1 MKRLI
6 CAVTLVFLASSA
18 IQAATYDELKIA
30 LGNQPL
36 KDKVHVSVLISVD
49 KVVRGDDVG
58 PGFDPA
64 NHDNR
69 VAWARGVMG
78 NPEGGP
84 ATATLFFPLLIAS
97 NSNSPISA
105 IMGATDASIQAQVD
119 AMVDLFAYD
128 GT

>member
-1 MKRLI
+1 MKRMI
-6 CAVTLVFLASSA
+6 CVVAFVLLASSA
-18 IQAATYDELKIA
+18 TAATYDELKIA

-58 PGFDPA
+58 AGFDPA

-69 VAWARGVMG
+69 VAWARRVMS

-97 NSNSPISA
+97 NSESPISA
-105 IMGATDASIQAQVD
+105 IMGATDASIQSQVD
-119 AMVDLFAYD
+119 AMVDLFAY
-128 GT
+128 GGS